1 MLSKNIIKLNR
12 RDNALYVSKVN
23 KYFDLDSYINR
34 EVKVIKLKEFKCNL
48 ANLYY
53 FSFYKEYLND
63 FSNSKNE
70 IIIRDKIDDFYDAP
84 ILPDLWKSEANG
96 ATVIY
101 EDNNP

>member
-70 IIIRDKIDDFYDAP
+70 IIIRDKIDDFYGCTKYFVDNGYIKLYYL
-84 ILPDLWKSEANG
+84 ILKR
-96 ATVIY
+96 
-101 EDNNP
+101 

>member
-12 RDNALYVSKVN
+12 RDNVLYVSKVN

-63 FSNSKNE
+63 FSNNDLVLTYVFSNDFKIINNCDETKYLVNFKKNS
-70 IIIRDKIDDFYDAP
+70 
-84 ILPDLWKSEANG
+84 LLNS
-96 ATVIY
+96 
-101 EDNNP
+101 

>member
-63 FSNSKNE
+63 FSNNDLVLTYVFSKNFK
-70 IIIRDKIDDFYDAP
+70 II
-84 ILPDLWKSEANG
+84 
-96 ATVIY
+96 
-101 EDNNP
+101 NNCDETKYLVNFKKNSLLNS